1 MKIAFG
7 ATAMVVG
14 ALMCASGSTAFA
26 QNYPTK
32 PIRFIVGPGSDL
44 VPRLLG
50 QKLSGTWGQQ
60 VVVEVRPGGGGVI
73 ATELVAKSPPDGYT
87 LLNTTGS
94 YTINS
99 GLYSNLPYDFVRDLA
114 PVTLNATL
122 PLVLVVHPSLPVHS
136 VQNLIKLARAKPG
149 QLNCASSGNG
159 TSAHLACE
167 MLRTVGKV
175 QTVHVPYKGLPAA
188 STALIGGHVEM
199 LFVAP
204 VVGFVHIRSGRM
216 RALGLTSRERL
227 AAAPEIAP
235 IAELGIADYSYESW
249 NGVHVPAGTPK
260 TIIAKLNAEIVN
272 ALRLTDVRDRLQDL
286 GMAPVGNT
294 PEEFAAFVKEDLTR
308 TANVIKA
315 SGMRVD

>member
-1 MKIAFG
+1 MKVAFG

-14 ALMCASGSTAFA
+14 ALMCTSGSTAFA

-50 QKLSGTWGQQ
+50 QKLSSTWGQQ

-136 VQNLIKLARAKPG
+136 VQDLIKLARAKPG

-159 TSAHLACE
+159 TSAHAI
-167 MLRTVGKV
+167 
-175 QTVHVPYKGLPAA
+175 PP
-188 STALIGGHVEM
+188 
-199 LFVAP
+199 
-204 VVGFVHIRSGRM
+204 
-216 RALGLTSRERL
+216 
-227 AAAPEIAP
+227 
-235 IAELGIADYSYESW
+235 
-249 NGVHVPAGTPK
+249 
-260 TIIAKLNAEIVN
+260 
-272 ALRLTDVRDRLQDL
+272 
-286 GMAPVGNT
+286 
-294 PEEFAAFVKEDLTR
+294 
-308 TANVIKA
+308 
-315 SGMRVD
+315 

>member
-1 MKIAFG
+1 MKVAFG
-7 ATAMVVG
+7 ATVIVVG
-14 ALMCASGSTAFA
+14 ALMCTSGSTAFA

-44 VPRLLG
+44 VPCLVG
-50 QKLSGTWGQQ
+50 QKLGSAWGQQ
-60 VVVEVRPGGGGVI
+60 LVIEARPGSGGVI
-73 ATELVAKSPPDGYT
+73 AAELVAKSPPDGYT

-99 GLYSNLPYDFVRDLA
+99 GLYPNLPYDFVRDLA

-122 PLVLVVHPSLPVHS
+122 PLVLVVHPSLPVNS
-136 VQNLIKLARAKPG
+136 VQDLIKLARAKPG
-149 QLNCASSGNG
+149 QLDCASSGNG

-175 QTVHVPYKGLPAA
+175 ETVHVPYKGLPAA
-188 STALIGGHVEM
+188 NLALIGGHVHM
-199 LFVAP
+199 LFAAP
-204 VVGFVHIRSGRM
+204 VEGLQHIQSGKM
-216 RALGLTSRERL
+216 RALGVSGRKRM

-235 IAELGIADYSYESW
+235 IAELGIADFSYETW

-260 TIIAKLNAEIVN
+260 AIIAKLNAEIIN
-272 ALRLTDVRDRLQDL
+272 ALRLTDIRDRLQSL
-286 GMAPVGNT
+286 GMEPVGNT
-294 PEEFAAFVKEDLTR
+294 PEEFAAFIKEDLAR
-308 TANVIKA
+308 TAKVIKA